1 MRSTVR
7 VPATSA
13 NIGPGFDCFGLALDL
28 CNEITVD
35 THAEPKITWGGEG
48 EDELPVDGSD
58 LISETMRRVADGR
71 ALPAFAMHGVN
82 RVPLARGLGSS
93 SAAVV
98 AGVVAALTLLGS
110 EPTPM
115 AAFPLASSIEG
126 HPDNA
131 APACCGGFTIALPD
145 GAVHRF
151 DAHPDVRPVLLVPEL
166 RGSTVEAR
174 AVLPDLVPR
183 ADAVFNAAHAALMV
197 RALTDDPGLLGD
209 ALQDRM
215 HQDVRLGLVP
225 PVAEVFRALRDD
237 GVPVCVSGSGPTLLA
252 FETRAT
258 VPDPG
263 DGWRVL
269 RPAIRA
275 RGFDLVSET

>member
-13 NIGPGFDCFGLALDL
+13 NLGPGFDCFGLAFDL
-28 CNEITVD
+28 CNEVTVD
-35 THAEPKITWGGEG
+35 THAEPAITWEGEG
-48 EDELPVDGSD
+48 ADELPVDGSD
-58 LISETMRRVADGR
+58 LISETMRRVAAGR
-71 ALPAFAMHGVN
+71 GLPAFAMHGVN

-98 AGVVAALTLLGS
+98 AGVVAAFTLLGS
-110 EPTPM
+110 EPRPM
-115 AAFPLASSIEG
+115 AVFPLASAIEG

-151 DAHPDVRPVLLVPEL
+151 DVHPAVRPVLLVPEL
-166 RGSTVEAR
+166 RGSTAEAR
-174 AVLPDLVPR
+174 AALPDLVPR
-183 ADAVFNAAHAALMV
+183 ADATFNAAHAALMV

-215 HQDVRLGLVP
+215 HQDARLGLVP
-225 PVAEVFRALRDD
+225 PVADVFRMLRDD
-237 GVPVCVSGSGPTLLA
+237 AVPVCVSGAGPTLLA
-252 FETRAT
+252 FEHEAT

-263 DGWRVL
+263 DGWRVV
-269 RPAIRA
+269 RPPVRP
-275 RGFDLVSET
+275 RGFDLVA